1 MTRPHYAD
9 GGSFRGRGFFGFET
23 SDCRILLALIP
34 QLEYA
39 SRRNIVMDILLLKC
53 SSQII
58 LFQASYVETL
68 CQPVR
73 IGAHPA

>member
-9 GGSFRGRGFFGFET
+9 RGSFRGLGFFGVET

-73 IGAHPA
+73 IGAHSA

>member
-1 MTRPHYAD
+1 MVR
-9 GGSFRGRGFFGFET
+9 SLGFFGFET
-23 SDCRILLALIP
+23 SDCRVLLALIP

-68 CQPVR
+68 GQPVR
-73 IGAHPA
+73 IRAYSA